1 MRNKKKMIAIGGAAL
16 ALIAAAT
23 VTITLVHRNSGQ
35 FEDDVFD
42 LTEDDGF
49 YMTDDVDDEYGG
61 GETGKIEGVN
71 LGDYKIPEDGD
82 EYVSMLEQAMKDKES
97 YKNVRSTPDYDYID
111 NEESAVP
118 ERHIVL
124 NEYDSSLVVEEP
136 ESSATDDSDEDRSD
150 IRPIKSNG
158 YKEHEVI
165 CDAQSQEAAKSIAD
179 EISGTLLSWNN
190 GTATIQIEESVD
202 ELLDRLEREG
212 SNLELYRHYIFD
224 SQE

>member
-23 VTITLVHRNSGQ
+23 VTITLVHKNSGQ
-35 FEDDVFD
+35 FEDDGFD
-42 LTEDDGF
+42 LAEDYGDDFEDNYEDD
-49 YMTDDVDDEYGG
+49 EP
-61 GETGKIEGVN
+61 GKIDGMN

-82 EYVSMLEQAMKDKES
+82 EYVSLLEQSMKDKES
-97 YKNVRSTPDYDYID
+97 YKNGKGTPDYDYIN
-111 NEESAVP
+111 NEENAVP
-118 ERHIVL
+118 ERQLVL
-124 NEYDSSLVVEEP
+124 NEYDPSLEVDDS
-136 ESSATDDSDEDRSD
+136 ESSATDGSDEERSD
-150 IRPIKSNG
+150 VRPIKSDG